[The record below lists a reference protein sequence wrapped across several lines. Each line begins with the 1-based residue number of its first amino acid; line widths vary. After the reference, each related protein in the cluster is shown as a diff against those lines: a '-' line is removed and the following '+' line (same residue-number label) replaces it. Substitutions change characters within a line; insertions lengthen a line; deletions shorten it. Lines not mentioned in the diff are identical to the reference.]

1 MAVVPE
7 AWTRMM
13 GRLPEAALL
22 REAIRSRNATQ
33 IARDTAVKEYT
44 PLVDGIIDDLLRLK
58 ADGDLG
64 RVTLILSKKE
74 RS

>member
-22 REAIRSRNATQ
+22 RDIVRSRTASKQ
-33 IARDTAVKEYT
+33 AVDTAIKEYT
-44 PLVDGIIDDLLRLK
+44 PLVDGIVDDLLHLK

-64 RVTLILSKKE
+64 RVTLFLSKKE

>member
-13 GRLPEAALL
+13 GSLPEAALL
-22 REAIRSRNATQ
+22 RATMRSRNATQ
-33 IARDTAVKEYT
+33 IARDAAVKEYT

-64 RVTLILSKKE
+64 RVTLFLSKKE
-74 RS
+74 RP